1 MSTLV
6 ISWCLHYWRNL
17 TWLWQ
22 WLFSVKKLGYV
33 CQLMCIIVRKILLR
47 WEAGLPML
55 WKYNNTSWFVP
66 LDFFQ
71 KKKAYL
77 PTQQTMLPR
86 DYSKLRI
93 KYNVHTRH
101 LCSRERNKTKRQQRK
116 RERIIWQWFSPLPFV
131 FFLQGFSRDCLR
143 HLSYC
148 EVNGAKE
155 LLSSTACNKKWAL
168 QPRPRRRRLQE
179 KKKKKTRGFK
189 EEFLWCFWLV
199 VVPQLLLALVF
210 PLYSLYL
217 FDPNQFLFLLRKYM
231 LYAWIVLNNFESF
244 CTILNQFWNST

>member
-131 FFLQGFSRDCLR
+131 FFFSRDFLVTVFVTCLIVR
-143 HLSYC
+143 
-148 EVNGAKE
+148 
-155 LLSSTACNKKWAL
+155 STEQKNSWAL
-168 QPRPRRRRLQE
+168 LLATRNGPCSQDQEEEDYKKRRRRRLE
-179 KKKKKTRGFK
+179 ASKKNSFD
-189 EEFLWCFWLV
+189 
-199 VVPQLLLALVF
+199 VF
-210 PLYSLYL
+210 G
-217 FDPNQFLFLLRKYM
+217 
-231 LYAWIVLNNFESF
+231 
-244 CTILNQFWNST
+244 

>member
-22 WLFSVKKLGYV
+22 WLFLVKKLGYV

-116 RERIIWQWFSPLPFV
+116 RERII
-131 FFLQGFSRDCLR
+131 
-143 HLSYC
+143 
-148 EVNGAKE
+148 
-155 LLSSTACNKKWAL
+155 SSVANEYMKFAFCKKWWPNQNTYAIIHVSH
-168 QPRPRRRRLQE
+168 
-179 KKKKKTRGFK
+179 G
-189 EEFLWCFWLV
+189 
-199 VVPQLLLALVF
+199 
-210 PLYSLYL
+210 PLYL
-217 FDPNQFLFLLRKYM
+217 
-231 LYAWIVLNNFESF
+231 
-244 CTILNQFWNST
+244 

>member
-131 FFLQGFSRDCLR
+131 FFFFSRDFLVTVFVTCLIVR
-143 HLSYC
+143 
-148 EVNGAKE
+148 
-155 LLSSTACNKKWAL
+155 STEQKNSWAL
-168 QPRPRRRRLQE
+168 LLATRNGPCSQDQEEEDYKKRRRRRLE
-179 KKKKKTRGFK
+179 ASKKNSFD
-189 EEFLWCFWLV
+189 
-199 VVPQLLLALVF
+199 VF
-210 PLYSLYL
+210 G
-217 FDPNQFLFLLRKYM
+217 
-231 LYAWIVLNNFESF
+231 
-244 CTILNQFWNST
+244 